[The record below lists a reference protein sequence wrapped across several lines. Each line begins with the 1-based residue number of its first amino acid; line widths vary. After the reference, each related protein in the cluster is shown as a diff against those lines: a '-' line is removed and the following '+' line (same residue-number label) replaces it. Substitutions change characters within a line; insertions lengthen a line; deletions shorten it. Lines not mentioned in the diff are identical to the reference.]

1 MDIENNFD
9 TFELD
14 LDSNLT
20 SEDFEGFEADEVAE
34 STEEVIEQ
42 TNEEGNDEENNEES
56 TEGTFTLKEE
66 DEHNG
71 VSDDITD
78 VDLVKNIATAFKKD
92 GILDVDDAD
101 LEGVK
106 DLEGFAALVKKT
118 IQKSEFAD
126 LNDEA
131 KAALEA
137 IRKGVPIEAI
147 KATYNAELTIN
158 SIKEDDFI
166 ESDTDT
172 DEEAE
177 DKKSLRANLIM
188 RDFLNKGFSRE
199 KAEKLL
205 KRSVESGDDIDD
217 AKEAHANL
225 QSSIK
230 ERKAADLKVAEE
242 NKIKFEKS
250 QKELVESVE
259 KTKEIFP
266 GLPVSEE
273 VKKFIIKGLTT
284 PTGKK
289 ENGQLRTVV
298 SDKREE
304 DQRTFDT
311 RLLYLIKIGLFE
323 KEADLSTLK
332 NSKVVSAVKELEK
345 NLNQG
350 GNYKG
355 GRGLSLGNSGKSSL
369 DYDALDS
376 LNL

>member
-1 MDIENNFD
+1 MNIENNFDD

-14 LDSNLT
+14 LDSD
-20 SEDFEGFEADEVAE
+20 DFVGFEADEVETTKEEE
-34 STEEVIEQ
+34 SS
-42 TNEEGNDEENNEES
+42 NEEQSNEEKEDES
-56 TEGTFTLKEE
+56 KESSKEGTFTLNEE
-66 DEHNG
+66 DKYNEEFDDT
-71 VSDDITD
+71 SDIN
-78 VDLVKNIATAFKKD
+78 LVKSLADAFKKD
-92 GILDVDDAD
+92 GILDVEDSDI
-101 LEGVK
+101 ESVK

-131 KAALEA
+131 KSALEA
-137 IRKGVPIEAI
+137 IRKGVPIENV

-158 SIKEDDFI
+158 NIKEDDFV
-166 ESDTDT
+166 ESDSDT
-172 DEEAE
+172 DEEAD
-177 DKKSLRANLIM
+177 DKKNLRANLIM
-188 RDFLNKGFSRE
+188 RDFLNKGFSKE

-205 KRSVESGDDIDD
+205 KRSMESGDDIDD
-217 AKEAHANL
+217 AKEAHSNL
-225 QSSIK
+225 LATVK
-230 ERKAADLKVAEE
+230 ERKTLDFKVAEE

-250 QKELVESVE
+250 QKELIESVE

-332 NSKVVSAVKELEK
+332 NSKVASAVKELEK